1 MGREFALQIPQ
12 LYKNLDELWVVAR
25 RTDRLKSLKEQVK
38 IPVRIFDGDM
48 QRDYIFE
55 KLQRELDRRQ
65 ADVRMLVNAAGY
77 GKIGNVSDIDL
88 KEQCGMVD
96 LNCTALT
103 RMTADTLGDE
113 EVTDFKSFSEHLSEY
128 HGITAKNIYG
138 NVVEYS
144 SDSIKSI
151 TSDEIQSYSKKSCS
165 YDMDNLE
172 TAFSLNRE
180 LWI

>member
-1 MGREFALQIPQ
+1 M
-12 LYKNLDELWVVAR
+12 KMNN
-25 RTDRLKSLKEQVK
+25 SLKVQILTALGASAGAVLCCYYRK
-38 IPVRIFDGDM
+38 H
-48 QRDYIFE
+48 
-55 KLQRELDRRQ
+55 RQ
-65 ADVRMLVNAAGY
+65 VNAVIKA
-77 GKIGNVSDIDL
+77 IS
-88 KEQCGMVD
+88 
-96 LNCTALT
+96 
-103 RMTADTLGDE
+103 DTLGDA
-113 EVTDFKSFSEHLSEY
+113 EHLSEY

>member
-1 MGREFALQIPQ
+1 MEM
-12 LYKNLDELWVVAR
+12 NN
-25 RTDRLKSLKEQVK
+25 SLKVQILTALGASAGAVLCCYYRK
-38 IPVRIFDGDM
+38 H
-48 QRDYIFE
+48 
-55 KLQRELDRRQ
+55 RQ
-65 ADVRMLVNAAGY
+65 VNAVIKA
-77 GKIGNVSDIDL
+77 IS
-88 KEQCGMVD
+88 
-96 LNCTALT
+96 
-103 RMTADTLGDE
+103 DTLGDE

-165 YDMDNLE
+165 YDMDSLE

>member
-1 MGREFALQIPQ
+1 MK
-12 LYKNLDELWVVAR
+12 KNN
-25 RTDRLKSLKEQVK
+25 SLKVQ
-38 IPVRIFDGDM
+38 II
-48 QRDYIFE
+48 
-55 KLQRELDRRQ
+55 
-65 ADVRMLVNAAGY
+65 
-77 GKIGNVSDIDL
+77 
-88 KEQCGMVD
+88 
-96 LNCTALT
+96 TALGAFAGAVLCCYY
-103 RMTADTLGDE
+103 RKHCQVNDVIKAISDTLGDE

-144 SDSIKSI
+144 SDSIRSI